1 MLRIFMG
8 NLQDTLIETIEKD
21 YLEIKKI
28 DIPKEKRKESNILL
42 KRIETA
48 KSLFIGK
55 DEYLTRLAI
64 IENEIKANK

>member
-1 MLRIFMG
+1 MG

-21 YLEIKKI
+21 YLDIKEM
-28 DIPKEKRKESNILL
+28 DIPKDKRKESNILL

-48 KSLFIGK
+48 KNLFTNK
-55 DEYLTRLAI
+55 DEYLKRLSI